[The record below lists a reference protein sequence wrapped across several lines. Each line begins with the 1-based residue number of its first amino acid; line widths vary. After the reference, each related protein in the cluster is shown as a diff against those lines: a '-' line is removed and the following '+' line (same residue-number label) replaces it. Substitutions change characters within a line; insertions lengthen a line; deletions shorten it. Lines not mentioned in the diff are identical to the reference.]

1 MSKFENYYNHVNEE
15 AEGFVEQ
22 YLEDFIHDISNG
34 STDVD
39 SLLDDDGKLHEY
51 CDQYID
57 LRDAV
62 EILEQSNNVEEDS
75 GLWESLS
82 PIEAV
87 ESMGFWTFKND
98 MRDAVREQLE
108 AKLEEK
114 KSELESELEDL
125 EKTKLELDEKFE
137 ELEEKRDELDELDEM
152 NEDEQKWYDEI
163 ETKIRELEK
172 ERLDENEEDIE
183 DVIETMGYTIDYL
196 GEAIDSI

>member
-39 SLLDDDGKLHEY
+39 SLLEDDGKLHEY
-51 CDQYID
+51 CDQNIV

-98 MRDAVREQLE
+98 MRDAVREQLGD
-108 AKLEEK
+108 KLEEK

-125 EKTKLELDEKFE
+125 EKTKLEIEEKME
-137 ELEEKRDELDELDEM
+137 ELEEERDELDDLDEM
-152 NEDEQKWYDEI
+152 DENEQKRYDEI
-163 ETKIRELEK
+163 ETKIGELEK
-172 ERLDENEEDIE
+172 ERLDDEEEDIE
-183 DVIETMGYTIDYL
+183 DVIEAMGYVIDYL
-196 GEAIDSI
+196 GEAIDSL